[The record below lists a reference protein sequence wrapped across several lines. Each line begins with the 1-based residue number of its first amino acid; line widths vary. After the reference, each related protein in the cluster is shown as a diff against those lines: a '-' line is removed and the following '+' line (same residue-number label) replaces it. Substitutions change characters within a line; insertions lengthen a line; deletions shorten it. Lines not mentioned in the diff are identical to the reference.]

1 MPKTTVGYYFLLVL
15 WLTTTLITII
25 SFQVERRRS
34 DCLENLANLE
44 KQFAIL
50 RDQLYQEKVNHVE
63 MQMSDLHGG
72 RSQEYLLPLQQ
83 LNENLKVRTEVA
95 GILKQYRLENIQH
108 NFDSEEQAAKQHYEV
123 CGYLINS

>member
-1 MPKTTVGYYFLLVL
+1 M
-15 WLTTTLITII
+15 
-25 SFQVERRRS
+25 ERRRS
-34 DCLENLANLE
+34 DCLDNLANLE

-83 LNENLKVRTEVA
+83 LDENMQVRTEVA
-95 GILKQYRLENIQH
+95 GILKQFRLENIQH
-108 NFDSEEQAAKQHYEV
+108 KFESEEQAAKQHYEV
-123 CGYLINS
+123 SAL